1 MKKRTLNSLVLNK
14 KTISAL
20 EAVSS
25 IGGDCTST
33 WDVCERQC
41 IYTICP
47 IEGATCATC

>member
-1 MKKRTLNSLVLNK
+1 MKKRTLKSLSLNK
-14 KTISAL
+14 KIISKMEISA
-20 EAVSS
+20 S

-33 WDVCERQC
+33 YNVCERQC